1 MFSEK
6 FAVQE
11 KYSLLTQEH
20 ISTCQRMP
28 VRFTS
33 LRDERYG
40 PPIDDAV
47 KQKLNKWVEYLP
59 QHVTDPMR
67 DDTNDLF
74 IEYKDDTLLS
84 YFVCKNMRFSVV
96 SDTNIWRGFLNK
108 IDCSEVY
115 GLRPQIREL
124 CSLQQEGTTQI
135 NGIEYSADGTL
146 SGLRIYDSRFNLTN
160 YPFMKPVEDLTIEY
174 EHGNRLANTSITL
187 YPDGDKIKLNLN
199 FFYSQFMN
207 TNYKSEKT
215 VPRMYTMYPEQVDM
229 YLDTL
234 GVNGEN
240 ILTQEQVDFIKL
252 KCVGDTFFHLTFVYD
267 AEGTCQDIFMYH
279 NTISEFK
286 DLTVG

>member
-40 PPIDDAV
+40 PPIDAAV
-47 KQKLNKWVEYLP
+47 KEKLNKWVEYLP
-59 QHVTDPMR
+59 QHVTDALR
-67 DDTNDLF
+67 DDAVDLF

-84 YFVCKNMRFSVV
+84 YFVKKDMAFSIV

-108 IDCSEVY
+108 IGCSEVY
-115 GLRPQIREL
+115 GLRPQIRDL
-124 CSLQQEGTTQI
+124 CALKHDGSTTI
-135 NGIEYSADGTL
+135 HGIEYASDGSL

-160 YPFMKPVEDLTIEY
+160 YPFLKPVEDLTIEY
-174 EHGNRLANTSITL
+174 DYGNRLADTSITL
-187 YPDGDKIKLNLN
+187 YPSGDKIKLNLN

-215 VPRMYTMYPEQVDM
+215 VPRMYNMFPEQVDM

-234 GVNGEN
+234 GTVTN
-240 ILTQEQVDFIKL
+240 ILTQEQVDFIKS
-252 KCVGDTFFHLTFVYD
+252 KCVGDSFFHLTFVYD
-267 AEGTCQDIFMYH
+267 SEGACQDIFMYH
-279 NTISEFK
+279 NTISEFR
-286 DLTVG
+286 DLTTS

>member
-1 MFSEK
+1 
-6 FAVQE
+6 
-11 KYSLLTQEH
+11 
-20 ISTCQRMP
+20 
-28 VRFTS
+28 
-33 LRDERYG
+33 
-40 PPIDDAV
+40 
-47 KQKLNKWVEYLP
+47 
-59 QHVTDPMR
+59 
-67 DDTNDLF
+67 
-74 IEYKDDTLLS
+74 
-84 YFVCKNMRFSVV
+84 
-96 SDTNIWRGFLNK
+96 
-108 IDCSEVY
+108 
-115 GLRPQIREL
+115 
-124 CSLQQEGTTQI
+124 
-135 NGIEYSADGTL
+135 
-146 SGLRIYDSRFNLTN
+146 
-160 YPFMKPVEDLTIEY
+160 MKPVEDLTIEY